1 MARDGAWKEGD
12 DQMNTCAAARA
23 FALASVITLAAC
35 SPGDS
40 DPGATVARPGNPFFG
55 TWKTATA
62 QVAPWWT
69 EPGAPPQMNPEF
81 QNTPIVFAAGKSSGP
96 AIVTCKAPVYA
107 IDIVRPRTLFEGHLR
122 DLAADTAA
130 LGFTSPEISRMNLSC
145 TDDNKDVSLDFPM
158 VDDNTILLGL
168 DNMIYTLKRQ

>member
-1 MARDGAWKEGD
+1 MI
-12 DQMNTCAAARA
+12 TCAAARILVSA
-23 FALASVITLAAC
+23 GFIALAAC

-40 DPGATVARPGNPFFG
+40 DPGASVARPGNPFFG

-62 QVAPWWT
+62 EVAPWWT

-81 QNTPIVFAAGKSSGP
+81 QNTPVVFAAGKSSGP
-96 AIVTCKAPVYA
+96 SIVTCKAPVYA
-107 IDIVRPRTLFEGHLR
+107 IDIVRARTLFEGHLQ
-122 DLAADTAA
+122 DPESNAAA
-130 LGFTSPEISRMNLSC
+130 LGFTSQDITKMNLSC